1 MPEYTIV
8 GKPVPRVDAV
18 DKVTG
23 GAKYAADWNL
33 PGMLWGAFLHS
44 PHPHARILSID
55 TSRAEALPGVVTVIT
70 QKSLGAGASLET
82 EDTVHGFK
90 VSQNL
95 FASEVARY
103 QGEKIAAVAAIS
115 QEIAKE
121 AVDLIEVRYEVLP
134 AGDDVRE
141 AGT

>member
-1 MPEYTIV
+1 MVDGRRVGPFRINHQPSTINHHSSCWKGAIEVMPEYTIV

-23 GAKYAADWNL
+23 AAKYAADWNL
-33 PGMLWGAFLHS
+33 PGMLWGTFLHS

-55 TSRAEALPGVVTVIT
+55 TSRAEALPGVVAVIT

-82 EDTVHGFK
+82 EDTVHGMK

-95 FASEVARY
+95 FAS
-103 QGEKIAAVAAIS
+103 
-115 QEIAKE
+115 
-121 AVDLIEVRYEVLP
+121 
-134 AGDDVRE
+134 DV
-141 AGT
+141 